1 MLHNLR
7 REVVIPIESDTKEL
21 LNRAGWLC
29 MPWYLLTYYSYDEK
43 GSPEIEQ
50 ENGGIKHGQ
59 SNRSSAHNNSDEK
72 EKHNVVVSDSD
83 MRQEEREL
91 STVCGGSIRVEY
103 KYKYV

>member
-43 GSPEIEQ
+43 GSPEIE
-50 ENGGIKHGQ
+50 
-59 SNRSSAHNNSDEK
+59 
-72 EKHNVVVSDSD
+72 
-83 MRQEEREL
+83 
-91 STVCGGSIRVEY
+91 
-103 KYKYV
+103 